1 METQQDAKYKSL
13 ELLGLTV
20 QILIGIVLALAL
32 VRLGSFVVDG
42 YLLSIGRTAAD
53 LEINSTIEKTAG
65 MLGSLFY
72 LWAGAFFLAWQRR
85 AFRNLEALN
94 AEGMKNKEWYC
105 LWGFFIPV
113 ACLYTPMSV
122 MNETWKASNPA
133 VLDRAE
139 WKSAKDSALII
150 CWWAAWLAYGLPN
163 FIRLELAQVTYDES
177 SVLSFLQ
184 SMPFFMILQAI
195 YCIAALLAIL
205 VVRQVTARQ
214 TKKYELI
221 QSHQT
226 ASTSY

>member
-1 METQQDAKYKSL
+1 MAKTQQDAKYKSL
-13 ELLGLTV
+13 NLLGLTV
-20 QILIGIVLALAL
+20 QILIGIVLAMAL
-32 VRLGSFVVDG
+32 VRLGGFVVDG

-72 LWAGAFFLAWQRR
+72 LWAGVFFLAWQRR
-85 AFRNLEALN
+85 AFRNLGALN

-133 VLDRAE
+133 VLDKEE
-139 WKSAKDSALII
+139 WKNAKNSVLII

-163 FIRLELAQVTYDES
+163 LFRTLFAQGTYDES
-177 SVLSFLQ
+177 SAMNFLQ

-195 YCIAALLAIL
+195 YCIAAFLAIL

-221 QSHQT
+221 KSHKT
-226 ASTSY
+226 ENIN

>member
-1 METQQDAKYKSL
+1 MAIKKKDASYKSL
-13 ELLGLTV
+13 NRLGLIV
-20 QILIGIVLALAL
+20 QILLGIVLAMAL
-32 VRLGSFVVDG
+32 VRLGFFVVDG

-53 LEINSTIEKTAG
+53 LEITSTIDKTAG

-72 LWAGAFFLAWQRR
+72 LWAGVFFLVWQRR
-85 AFRNLEALN
+85 AFRNLGALN

-133 VLDRAE
+133 VLDKE
-139 WKSAKDSALII
+139 KWKDAKNSVLII

-163 FIRLELAQVTYDES
+163 LLRTMFTQGTYDES
-177 SVLSFLQ
+177 SAVNILQ
-184 SMPFFMILQAI
+184 SMPFFMTLQAI
-195 YCIAALLAIL
+195 YCIAAFLAIL
-205 VVRQVTARQ
+205 VVRQITSRQ

-221 QSHQT
+221 QSHKRENIN
-226 ASTSY
+226 

>member
-1 METQQDAKYKSL
+1 MAIKQKDASYKSL
-13 ELLGLTV
+13 NWLGLTV
-20 QILIGIVLALAL
+20 QILIGIVLVMAL
-32 VRLGSFVVDG
+32 VRLGGFVVDG
-42 YLLSIGRTAAD
+42 YLLSIGRTTAD
-53 LEINSTIEKTAG
+53 LEITSTIEKTAG

-72 LWAGAFFLAWQRR
+72 LWAGVFFLAWQRR
-85 AFRNLEALN
+85 AFRNLGALN

-105 LWGFFIPV
+105 LWSFFVPV

-133 VLDRAE
+133 VLDKEE
-139 WKSAKDSALII
+139 WKNAKNSVLII

-163 FIRLELAQVTYDES
+163 LFRTLFAQGTYDES
-177 SVLSFLQ
+177 SAMNFLQ

-195 YCIAALLAIL
+195 YCIAAFLAIL

-221 QSHQT
+221 QSHKT
-226 ASTSY
+226 ENIN